1 MAVRNTPEE
10 KQIMRLIEALP
21 FTDEVKEGWIS
32 VIRERGFS
40 EELADEI
47 HGKLAEAEA
56 QTEREPALLRLGVEL
71 TSLTRRW
78 RLARASKNFSK
89 H

>member
-21 FTDEVKEGWIS
+21 FADDAKDGWVS
-32 VIRERGFS
+32 AIRESGFS
-40 EELADEI
+40 EELGEEI
-47 HGKLAEAEA
+47 HKKITEAEA
-56 QTEREPALLRLGVEL
+56 VPERDPSLVRLGVEL
-71 TSLTRRW
+71 TALTRRW

-89 H
+89 R

>member
-21 FTDEVKEGWIS
+21 FTDEVKDGWIS

-40 EELADEI
+40 EELAEEI
-47 HGKLAEAEA
+47 HSKLAEAET
-56 QTEREPALLRLGVEL
+56 QTEREPALMRLGVEL